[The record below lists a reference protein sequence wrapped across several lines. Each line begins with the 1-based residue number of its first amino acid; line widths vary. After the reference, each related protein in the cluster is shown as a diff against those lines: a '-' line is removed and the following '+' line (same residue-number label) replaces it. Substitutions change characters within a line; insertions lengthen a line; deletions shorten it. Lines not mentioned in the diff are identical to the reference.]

1 MAEQLGTAVLDLE
14 VNLAPLT
21 KGLEQAKRLVQ
32 SASLELNVRTDKADT
47 QFRRIE
53 ASVKTLQTQL
63 RTLNATP
70 LNLNTAAL
78 NKLGDEA
85 VAAGRQINDFARS
98 VINGNTAL
106 ANNIVGLQQQGRAFS
121 TLAANVKVGTAEFR
135 NFTQAAAQANQKQ
148 LFAGFEE
155 IKSLESLFR
164 VGGSGGLSSFKGTED
179 LLAFSR
185 QIGST
190 PAAINLYIRAL
201 EQARSVTKV
210 TDTNFAKLT
219 TEINRQIQALTQ
231 ATAAAENYGKALGS
245 RQLALPAGKGPGQF
259 VFEGPSASD
268 LAAEERRRR
277 RAQKISE
284 RIDYFSTG
292 GVSPQDPG
300 LVTRPNAEAIAAEQ
314 RLSKARRDAA
324 RTAQSLAAAE
334 NKQAQ
339 QRKKASRE
347 RLTGALSNAIIGG
360 AFPLLFGQGIGAAA
374 GGATGGA
381 AGGLLGG
388 QFGFGLSL
396 VGTAVGTA
404 FDTALQKGQDLA
416 RGLKDPIGNFDLL
429 KQNALLSSKAV
440 ESQAEALIAAGREA
454 EAYALIQ
461 RDLTSSYGDIAA
473 LEEYR
478 VAVDELNREWT
489 RVSIE
494 AARFA
499 AAPLTEFLERLRL
512 IISGTP
518 RTREEAQGKRETAS
532 DLSKAGLG
540 IATAGGALSL
550 TGVGVPLGLLGVG
563 IGALLVAIGDSLAK
577 DASKQVAEGLKQSDI
592 TTFWDTILKAG
603 ARSVVAGVVGFRDL
617 ETAANLQQTRTELG
631 SIPGLGRNFRFLEFA
646 EQEQKVAAL
655 LASLEPE
662 KRAETL
668 QKINKLREQEFKLVS
683 DLQRLDTERSNALV
697 NTERSLANSLQLLG
711 TQRGAYRDT
720 LGVVQ
725 GITASIIEAQQVR
738 DLATQDVRTAALAL
752 DPNEPG
758 ADLARLQERQRTI
771 NTEFA
776 NVLVKGAFELQKAS
790 ETARDNFRDA
800 VLNLT
805 KIRSDPAGLNR
816 FLSPL
821 AQQRRAE
828 QDSFALLPLFRQAQ
842 QQFAELTGQRAPEF
856 RGPREGVNE
865 AIRDFINTVNAER
878 EANLAVQNAKA
889 AADLIKTNQDLLEAN
904 RQLAIAT
911 TELAQ
916 KQWLVDVNVVN
927 QAGGASTVNAVT
939 SLAS

>member
-1 MAEQLGTAVLDLE
+1 VAEELG
-14 VNLAPLT
+14 
-21 KGLEQAKRLVQ
+21 QARLVLTLDDGPLREGLQ
-32 SASLELNVRTDKADT
+32 VAKLLIEKELGGAVGSATRRGTTGGRAGGGRTGRQAAESINSEIAAN
-47 QFRRIE
+47 R
-53 ASVKTLQTQL
+53 TLRQL
-63 RTLNATP
+63 RSS
-70 LNLNTAAL
+70 L
-78 NKLGDEA
+78 NKLEAEGVDTVQLRVRFFQIEKQVKDSLFGSARRNSELLKQQITDEKLKLDLQRQQLKILNDA
-85 VAAGRQINDFARS
+85 ASAGRGTGPSSSIRGSRLLAGSPANLEFLAGQGGPTSPIRGGAGFPGSPIAIEKARAAELRR
-98 VINGNTAL
+98 TAAITKTGQALLKAEASEKRL
-106 ANNIVGLQQQGRAFS
+106 AATRSKDGRA
-121 TLAANVKVGTAEFR
+121 
-135 NFTQAAAQANQKQ
+135 
-148 LFAGFEE
+148 
-155 IKSLESLFR
+155 
-164 VGGSGGLSSFKGTED
+164 
-179 LLAFSR
+179 
-185 QIGST
+185 
-190 PAAINLYIRAL
+190 
-201 EQARSVTKV
+201 
-210 TDTNFAKLT
+210 
-219 TEINRQIQALTQ
+219 
-231 ATAAAENYGKALGS
+231 
-245 RQLALPAGKGPGQF
+245 
-259 VFEGPSASD
+259 
-268 LAAEERRRR
+268 
-277 RAQKISE
+277 
-284 RIDYFSTG
+284 
-292 GVSPQDPG
+292 
-300 LVTRPNAEAIAAEQ
+300 
-314 RLSKARRDAA
+314 
-324 RTAQSLAAAE
+324 
-334 NKQAQ
+334 
-339 QRKKASRE
+339 
-347 RLTGALSNAIIGG
+347 TGALSNAIIGG

-518 RTREEAQGKRETAS
+518 RTREEAQGKRETAA

-631 SIPGLGRNFRFLEFA
+631 NIPGLGRNFRFLEFA

-725 GITASIIEAQQVR
+725 GITDSIIEAQQVR

-752 DPNEPG
+752 DPNAPG

-776 NVLVKGAFELQKAS
+776 NVLAKGAFELQKAS

-805 KIRSDPAGLNR
+805 KIRSDPGGLNR
-816 FLSPL
+816 FLTPGR
-821 AQQRRAE
+821 QRLRAE
-828 QDSFALLPLFRQAQ
+828 QDTAALLPLFRQAQ

-856 RGPREGVNE
+856 RGPRTGVND
-865 AIRDFINTVNAER
+865 AIRDFIEVVKTER

-911 TELAQ
+911 IELAQ